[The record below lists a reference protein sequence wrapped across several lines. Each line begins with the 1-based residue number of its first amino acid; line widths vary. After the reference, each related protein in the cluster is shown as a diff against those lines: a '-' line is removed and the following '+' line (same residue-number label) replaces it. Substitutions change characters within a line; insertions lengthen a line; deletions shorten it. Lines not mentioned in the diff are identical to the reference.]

1 MQGGGKM
8 IHHQRPLLLLIGLLA
23 VAVGL
28 LAWINMRRIPPA
40 ADTPV
45 LVLKAGGGEIRNATL
60 EEIREM
66 DAERFEATLRTTSA
80 PPETY
85 TYTGV
90 PLSRI
95 ISLVMGEGAFAEAD
109 QIVVRAADGY
119 TLAFSVADV
128 LAAENLYVVFER
140 DGKPLRGRESGGPGP
155 MQLVVRR
162 DGFGQ
167 RWCKYLTEVEI
178 Q

>member
-1 MQGGGKM
+1 M
-8 IHHQRPLLLLIGLLA
+8 IRQQRHLLVLIGVLT

-28 LAWINMRRIPPA
+28 LAWANMRRLPPA
-40 ADTPV
+40 GGVPTLTLKTAD
-45 LVLKAGGGEIRNATL
+45 GGIATATL
-60 EEIREM
+60 DEIREM
-66 DAERFEATLRTTSA
+66 GAEAFEATLRTTSA
-80 PPETY
+80 PPATY

-95 ISLVMGEGAFAEAD
+95 IRRVIGEEALAEAY
-109 QIVVRAADGY
+109 QVVARAADGY
-119 TLAFSVADV
+119 AVAFSVADV
-128 LAAENLYVVFER
+128 LAADNLHVVFER
-140 DGKPLRGRESGGPGP
+140 DGRPLPPRESGGPGP

-167 RWCKYLTEVEI
+167 RWCKYLAEVEI